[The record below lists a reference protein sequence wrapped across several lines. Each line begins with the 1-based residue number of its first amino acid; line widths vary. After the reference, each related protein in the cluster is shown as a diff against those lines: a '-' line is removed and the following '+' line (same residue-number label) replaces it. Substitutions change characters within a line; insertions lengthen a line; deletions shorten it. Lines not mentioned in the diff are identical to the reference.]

1 MLIEDLCDYNLLLV
15 LLQID
20 RRLLRSSGGHMVPV
34 PNCLGCV
41 PHSQS
46 WDFTQVRRSAC
57 CHSLIHDVRQVT
69 INLCH
74 VSALFFLQRYQN
86 SEYFPDQN
94 WPHQAGWLW
103 PCKEA
108 GFRVFH
114 GRNCKFWIASEKR
127 VKRLAMIMNV
137 TQNLNV
143 KRLYTNI
150 DV

>member
-1 MLIEDLCDYNLLLV
+1 MLIEELCDYNLLLV

-57 CHSLIHDVRQVT
+57 CHSQMHDVRQVT

-74 VSALFFLQRYQN
+74 VSALFFL
-86 SEYFPDQN
+86 
-94 WPHQAGWLW
+94 
-103 PCKEA
+103 
-108 GFRVFH
+108 
-114 GRNCKFWIASEKR
+114 
-127 VKRLAMIMNV
+127 
-137 TQNLNV
+137 
-143 KRLYTNI
+143 
-150 DV
+150 